1 MKTGDRRPARGY
13 KRENSRNMGDALKAD
28 DGRRLLRRARS
39 SARRRSALLSK
50 SWARV
55 CNVRKTSSKT
65 TRPPFASSKPA
76 IESAIFLSA
85 SVGLRLDQLRLRCY
99 GVRPM
104 FSPESGDVL
113 LRGSHATGFVVRDA
127 VTRELISW
135 SVDLKTALVV
145 ARERGAPTVWQQ
157 LTDDRGRP
165 LGQPRRFTTSPAD
178 H

>member
-1 MKTGDRRPARGY
+1 
-13 KRENSRNMGDALKAD
+13 MGDALKAD
-28 DGRRLLRRARS
+28 DGRRLLRGEVISATTVRA
-39 SARRRSALLSK
+39 ALEKLAH
-50 SWARV
+50 ARV
-55 CNVRKTSSKT
+55 QSAQDFLENNEATVAQSK
-65 TRPPFASSKPA
+65 AA
-76 IESAIFLSA
+76 IKSAIFLSA

-178 H
+178 D